1 MKKILLLL
9 LLAWAVQ
16 APAQHISGRP
26 GRGFGFFAG
35 VESQPLSVSV
45 LPDYSAD
52 KPYINF
58 QNGTLGLTL
67 GGLGRFP
74 LFDNLVFQPE
84 LGFSYSRLSAK
95 LWADHQ
101 LVDQIE
107 YTFADLE
114 MPLHL
119 VLSNPVGR
127 LPLRSSILFGSRLGL
142 NVARP
147 QPTGGIALLRERV
160 GIDLG
165 IGIEFTLGKW
175 RIQPEMLYSHGM
187 NNLHNDTGSR
197 FDSSVDRILRDKVTL
212 RIVVGKREPEEPKAY

>member
-1 MKKILLLL
+1 MRKILLLL
-9 LLAWAVQ
+9 LLAWAVH
-16 APAQHISGRP
+16 ASAQRSTGRP
-26 GRGFGFFAG
+26 GRSFGFFAG
-35 VESQPLSVSV
+35 IESQPLSVSV

-58 QNGTLGLTL
+58 QNGSLGLTL

-74 LFDNLVFQPE
+74 LLDNLVFQPE
-84 LGFSYSRLSAK
+84 LGFSYARFSAK
-95 LWADHQ
+95 LWADHR
-101 LVDQIE
+101 LVDQLE

-127 LPLRSSILFGSRLGL
+127 LPLRSSILFGGRLGL
-142 NVARP
+142 NVARA
-147 QPTGGIALLRERV
+147 QPLGGIALLRERI

-165 IGIEFTLGKW
+165 LGVEFNLGKW

-197 FDSSVDRILRDKVTL
+197 YDSSVDRILRDKVTL
-212 RIVVGKREPEEPKAY
+212 RIVVGKRDPEAPKEH